1 MYGPSVST
9 SGLFLRRGRCFWFRF
24 HCLAGLS
31 SVGRSFFLTGC
42 GVIKLLFSYVGHG
55 STPFLAA
62 CCCGPL
68 HSFWSGLLLRLRLR
82 NLRRNFLRA
91 AGRIRPFRFAFSRFS
106 ATSLACLNVGP
117 FFAKP
122 FAKSAFTLFCYCHV
136 SQPYCC
142 RLTNHRLWICT
153 IWTPKR
159 LRTQRGRP

>member
-1 MYGPSVST
+1 MVPFFISRRIMVMCLVVWWTECFFNMASCLGVNFVLGFGFFTAFPS
-9 SGLFLRRGRCFWFRF
+9 
-24 HCLAGLS
+24 
-31 SVGRSFFLTGC
+31 
-42 GVIKLLFSYVGHG
+42 
-55 STPFLAA
+55 A

-106 ATSLACLNVGP
+106 ATSLACLDVGP

-122 FAKSAFTLFCYCHV
+122 FAKTALTLFCYCHV
-136 SQPYCC
+136 SLPYCC
-142 RLTNHRLWICT
+142 HPTSHRLWICT

-159 LRTQRGRP
+159 LRTRRGRP